1 MAIIESKFF
10 SKELFRSVCVNVIL
24 PLPESG
30 DAFFGSKPFT
40 RKRGRSIRCSICCMA
55 WETIRQPGQDIPI
68 LSCSPRSGRS
78 QWWNFAAEN
87 KGYLPTS
94 RG

>member
-30 DAFFGSKPFT
+30 DAFFGSKTFYPKEGQKYPVLYLLQRT
-40 RKRGRSIRCSICCMA
+40 KRKF
-55 WETIRQPGQDIPI
+55 PVI
-68 LSCSPRSGRS
+68 LI
-78 QWWNFAAEN
+78 
-87 KGYLPTS
+87 L
-94 RG
+94 

>member
-30 DAFFGSKPFT
+30 DAFFGSKTLYP
-40 RKRGRSIRCSICCMA
+40 A
-55 WETIRQPGQDIPI
+55 PGQKYPC
-68 LSCSPRSGRS
+68 LL
-78 QWWNFAAEN
+78 
-87 KGYLPTS
+87 YTS
-94 RG
+94 RCV